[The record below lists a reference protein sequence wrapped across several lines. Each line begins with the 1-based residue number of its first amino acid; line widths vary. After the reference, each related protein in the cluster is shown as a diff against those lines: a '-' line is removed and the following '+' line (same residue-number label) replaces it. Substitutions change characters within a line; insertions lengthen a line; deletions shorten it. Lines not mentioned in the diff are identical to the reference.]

1 MATNTKAKL
10 NDKAITQLTTEL
22 QQLKDS
28 ADSWYKNE
36 YKSSNDKLYGMFT
49 SLYALYEKY
58 IGNDD
63 KVQTDIHTFLMN
75 ACTEKKVT
83 FKLKKPTIQALLV
96 KFMFDD
102 GITSDCKRINSYVRV
117 FTLAT
122 TLPNVTSKSM
132 AKWIVES
139 GGIENVRQ
147 QQTTKGV
154 DKETRIAEGLKLL
167 KSTKEVSSF
176 KNEKT
181 KENASSN
188 KGEAVLLV
196 GIQKADGSVSIRHTI
211 YAEEKGST
219 TKGKTVINTAL
230 ANVYSTNMKLKEK
243 EKPTKE
249 AEVKE
254 KNKRVTTDEMIANEK
269 KKAKDTSATT
279 TELAA

>member
-10 NDKAITQLTTEL
+10 NDEAIIQLTADL

-28 ADSWYKNE
+28 ADGWYKNE
-36 YKSSNDKLYGMFT
+36 YKSSNDKLYEMFA

-58 IGNDD
+58 EGNDE
-63 KVQTDIHTFLMN
+63 KVQTDIHTYLMN
-75 ACTEKKVT
+75 ACTKKKVT
-83 FKLKKPTIQALLV
+83 FKSKKPTIQALLV

-122 TLPNVTSKSM
+122 TLPNVTSKGM

-154 DKETRIAEGLKLL
+154 NKETRIAEGLKVL
-167 KSTKEVSSF
+167 KNTKEVSSF

-188 KGEAVLLV
+188 KGKAVLLV
-196 GIQKADGSVSIRHTI
+196 GIQKADGTVSIRHTI

-219 TKGKTVINTAL
+219 IKGETVINTAL

-243 EKPTKE
+243 EKPTKDAE
-249 AEVKE
+249 AKE
-254 KNKRVTTDEMIANEK
+254 KNKRTTTDEMIANEQ
-269 KKAKDTSATT
+269 KKAKDTTVTT
-279 TELAA
+279 TDIAA

>member
-10 NDKAITQLTTEL
+10 NDEAIIQLTADL

-28 ADSWYKNE
+28 ADGWYKNE
-36 YKSSNDKLYGMFT
+36 YKSSNDKLYEMFA

-58 IGNDD
+58 EGNDE
-63 KVQTDIHTFLMN
+63 KVQTDIHTYLMN
-75 ACTEKKVT
+75 ACTKKKVT
-83 FKLKKPTIQALLV
+83 FKSKKPTIQALLV

-122 TLPNVTSKSM
+122 TLPNVTSKGM

-154 DKETRIAEGLKLL
+154 NKETSIAEGLKVL
-167 KSTKEVSSF
+167 KNTKEVSSF

-188 KGEAVLLV
+188 KGKAVLLV
-196 GIQKADGSVSIRHTI
+196 GIQKADGTVSIRHTI

-219 TKGKTVINTAL
+219 IKGETVINTAL
-230 ANVYSTNMKLKEK
+230 ANVYSTNMKVKEK
-243 EKPTKE
+243 EKPTKDAE
-249 AEVKE
+249 AKE
-254 KNKRVTTDEMIANEK
+254 RNKRTTTDEMIANEQ
-269 KKAKDTSATT
+269 KKAKDTTVTT
-279 TELAA
+279 TDIAA